1 MINDYY
7 RGYWSMTLTVG
18 IIGAG
23 RIGRLHVDNL
33 RLIPQ
38 IRTKSVSDVAIDH
51 LKSWAIEK
59 QIEVLTT
66 DYHELLN
73 DPEIQ
78 AVFICS
84 PTTTHATIIKEAA
97 AAGKHIF
104 CEKPVSFAVEE
115 TEEALAAVEK
125 AGVKMQVGFNR
136 RFDPNFRKVR
146 TIVQQGEIG
155 LPHILRITS
164 RDPQPPGIDYINSSG
179 GLFMDMTIHDFDMA
193 RYVMGSEVVEV
204 SAHGAV
210 LVDPAIGDAGDIDTA
225 IITLKFANG
234 ALGVI
239 DNSRR
244 AAYGYDQRLEIF
256 GDKGAAQVDN
266 NRKTTVEVSTIDH
279 VTKEKPLY
287 FFLERYTQAYID
299 EVTEFSYAVLNN
311 NEVSCTGFDGLQAER
326 IAKAAK
332 QSLET
337 GVPVQV
343 KQAAQTATN

>member
-1 MINDYY
+1 
-7 RGYWSMTLTVG
+7 VG

-33 RLIPQ
+33 RLIPH
-38 IRTKSVSDVAIDH
+38 IRIKSVSDVATQH
-51 LKSWAIEK
+51 LETWAADK

-66 DYHELLN
+66 DYHEMLN
-73 DPEIQ
+73 DPVIQ
-78 AVFICS
+78 AIFICS
-84 PTTTHATIIKEAA
+84 PTNTHADIIKEAA

-104 CEKPVSFAVEE
+104 CEKPVSFSVEE

-125 AGVKMQVGFNR
+125 AGVKLQVGFNR
-136 RFDPNFRKVR
+136 RFDPNFRKIRTLVR
-146 TIVQQGEIG
+146 QGEIG
-155 LPHILRITS
+155 TPHILRITS
-164 RDPQPPGIDYINSSG
+164 RDPEPPGVDYIKSSG

-204 SAHGAV
+204 FAKGAV
-210 LVDPAIGDAGDIDTA
+210 LVDSAIGEAGDIDTA

-244 AAYGYDQRLEIF
+244 AVYGYDQRLEIF
-256 GDKGAAQVDN
+256 GDKGAAQVN
-266 NRKTTVEVSTIDH
+266 NNQATTVEVSTIDN

-299 EVTEFSYAVLNN
+299 EVTEFAAAVLENH
-311 NEVSCTGFDGLQAER
+311 EVSCNGFDGLQAER
-326 IAKAAK
+326 IARAAR

-337 GVPVQV
+337 GAPVQL
-343 KQAAQTATN
+343 KPAAQAAAN

>member
-1 MINDYY
+1 
-7 RGYWSMTLTVG
+7 MTLTVG

-33 RLIPQ
+33 RLIPH
-38 IRTKSVSDVAIDH
+38 IRIKSVSDVAAQH
-51 LKSWAIEK
+51 LETWAADK
-59 QIEVLTT
+59 QIEVVTT

-73 DPEIQ
+73 DPGIQ
-78 AVFICS
+78 AIFICS
-84 PTTTHATIIKEAA
+84 PTNTHADIIKEAA

-104 CEKPVSFAVEE
+104 CEKPVSFSVEE

-125 AGVKMQVGFNR
+125 AGVKLQVGFNR
-136 RFDPNFRKVR
+136 RFDPNFRKIH
-146 TIVQQGEIG
+146 TLVQRGEIG
-155 LPHILRITS
+155 TPHILRITS
-164 RDPQPPGIDYINSSG
+164 RDPEPPDVDYIKSSG

-204 SAHGAV
+204 FAKGAV
-210 LVDPAIGDAGDIDTA
+210 LVDPVIGEAGDIDTA

-244 AAYGYDQRLEIF
+244 AVYGYDQRLEIF
-256 GDKGAAQVDN
+256 GDKGAAQVN
-266 NRKTTVEVSTIDH
+266 NNQATTVEVSTIDN

-299 EVTEFSYAVLNN
+299 EVTEFAAAVLENH
-311 NEVSCTGFDGLQAER
+311 EVSCDGFDGLQAER
-326 IAKAAK
+326 IARAAR

-337 GVPVQV
+337 GAPVQL
-343 KQAAQTATN
+343 KPAAQTAAN

>member
-1 MINDYY
+1 
-7 RGYWSMTLTVG
+7 VG

-33 RLIPQ
+33 RLIPH
-38 IRTKSVSDVAIDH
+38 IRIKSVSDVATQH
-51 LKSWAIEK
+51 LETWAADK

-73 DPEIQ
+73 DPVIQ
-78 AVFICS
+78 AIFICS
-84 PTTTHATIIKEAA
+84 PTNTHADIIKEAA

-104 CEKPVSFAVEE
+104 CEKPVSFSVEE

-125 AGVKMQVGFNR
+125 AGVKLQVGFNR
-136 RFDPNFRKVR
+136 RFDPNFRKIR
-146 TIVQQGEIG
+146 TLVQQGEIG
-155 LPHILRITS
+155 TPHILRITS
-164 RDPQPPGIDYINSSG
+164 RDPEPPSVDYIKSSG

-204 SAHGAV
+204 FAKGAV
-210 LVDPAIGDAGDIDTA
+210 LVDSAIGEAGDIDTA

-244 AAYGYDQRLEIF
+244 AVYGYDQRLEIF
-256 GDKGAAQVDN
+256 GDKGAAQVN
-266 NRKTTVEVSTIDH
+266 NNQATTVEVSTIDN

-299 EVTEFSYAVLNN
+299 EVTEFAAAVLENH
-311 NEVSCTGFDGLQAER
+311 EVSCNGFDGLQAER
-326 IAKAAK
+326 IARAAR

-337 GVPVQV
+337 GAPVQL
-343 KQAAQTATN
+343 KPAAQTAAN

>member
-1 MINDYY
+1 
-7 RGYWSMTLTVG
+7 MTLTVG

-23 RIGRLHVDNL
+23 RIGRLHVDHL
-33 RLIPQ
+33 RLVPQ
-38 IRTKSVSDVAIDH
+38 IRIKSVSDIATGH
-51 LKSWAIEK
+51 LESWAIEK

-84 PTTTHATIIKEAA
+84 PTNTHATIIKEAA
-97 AAGKHIF
+97 AAKKHIF
-104 CEKPVSFAVEE
+104 CEKPVSFSVEE
-115 TEEALAAVEK
+115 TEEALAFVEK
-125 AGVKMQVGFNR
+125 AGVKLQVGFNR
-136 RFDPNFRKVR
+136 RFDLNFRKIR
-146 TIVQQGEIG
+146 KLVQEGEIG
-155 LPHILRITS
+155 NPHILRITS
-164 RDPQPPGIDYINSSG
+164 RDPQPPGLDYIKSSG

-210 LVDPAIGDAGDIDTA
+210 LVDPAIGEAGDIDTA

-256 GDKGAAQVDN
+256 GDKGAAQIDN
-266 NRKTTVEVSTIDH
+266 NRATTVEVSTIDH

-299 EVTEFSYAVLNN
+299 EVTEFVSAVLDNK
-311 NEVSCTGFDGLQAER
+311 EVSCTGFDGLQAEC

-332 QSLET
+332 QSFET
-337 GVPVQV
+337 GVPVQL
-343 KQAAQTATN
+343 KQAAQTAAN

>member
-1 MINDYY
+1 
-7 RGYWSMTLTVG
+7 MTLTVG

-33 RLIPQ
+33 RLIPH
-38 IRTKSVSDVAIDH
+38 IRIKSVSDVAAQH
-51 LKSWAIEK
+51 LETWAADK

-73 DPEIQ
+73 DPVIQ
-78 AVFICS
+78 AIFICS
-84 PTTTHATIIKEAA
+84 PTNTHAAIIKEAA

-104 CEKPVSFAVEE
+104 CEKPVSFSVEE

-125 AGVKMQVGFNR
+125 AGVKLQVGFNR
-136 RFDPNFRKVR
+136 RFDPNFRKIR
-146 TIVQQGEIG
+146 TLVGQGEIG
-155 LPHILRITS
+155 TPHILRITS
-164 RDPQPPGIDYINSSG
+164 RDPEPPGVDYIKSSG

-204 SAHGAV
+204 FAKGAV
-210 LVDPAIGDAGDIDTA
+210 LVEPAIGEAGDIDTA

-244 AAYGYDQRLEIF
+244 AVYGYDQRLEIF
-256 GDKGAAQVDN
+256 GDKGAAEVNN
-266 NRKTTVEVSTIDH
+266 NRATTVEVSTIDN

-299 EVTEFSYAVLNN
+299 EVTEFAAAVLKNH
-311 NEVSCTGFDGLQAER
+311 EVSCNGFDGLQAER
-326 IAKAAK
+326 IARAAR

-337 GVPVQV
+337 GAPVQL
-343 KQAAQTATN
+343 KPAAQTAAN

>member
-1 MINDYY
+1 
-7 RGYWSMTLTVG
+7 MTLTVG

-38 IRTKSVSDVAIDH
+38 IRIKSVSDVAAQH
-51 LKSWAIEK
+51 LETWAEEK
-59 QIEVLTT
+59 QIEVLTI

-73 DPEIQ
+73 DPVIQ
-78 AVFICS
+78 AIFICS
-84 PTTTHATIIKEAA
+84 PTNTHADIIKEAA

-104 CEKPVSFAVEE
+104 CEKPVSFSVEE

-125 AGVKMQVGFNR
+125 AGVKLQVGFNR
-136 RFDPNFRKVR
+136 RFDPNFRKIH
-146 TIVQQGEIG
+146 TLVQQGEIG
-155 LPHILRITS
+155 TPHILRITS
-164 RDPQPPGIDYINSSG
+164 RDPEPPGVDYIKSSG
-179 GLFMDMTIHDFDMA
+179 GLFMDMSIHDFDMA
-193 RYVMGSEVVEV
+193 RYVMDSEVVEV
-204 SAHGAV
+204 FAKGAV
-210 LVDPAIGDAGDIDTA
+210 LVNPVIGEAGDIDTA

-244 AAYGYDQRLEIF
+244 AVYGYDQRLEIF
-256 GDKGAAQVDN
+256 GDKGAAEVNN
-266 NRKTTVEVSTIDH
+266 NRATTVEVSTIDN

-299 EVTEFSYAVLNN
+299 EVTEFAAAVLENH
-311 NEVSCTGFDGLQAER
+311 EVSCNGFDGLQAER
-326 IAKAAK
+326 IARAAR

-337 GVPVQV
+337 GAPVQL
-343 KQAAQTATN
+343 KPAAQTAAN